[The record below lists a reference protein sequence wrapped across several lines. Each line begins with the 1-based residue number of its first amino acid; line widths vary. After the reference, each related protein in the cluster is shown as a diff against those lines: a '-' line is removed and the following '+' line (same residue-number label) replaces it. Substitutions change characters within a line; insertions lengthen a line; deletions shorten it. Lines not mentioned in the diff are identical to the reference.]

1 MDAAQHA
8 SARGRGLAARVKE
21 RARALGFEL
30 VGIADPR
37 RSDHMPRLERWLAD
51 GWHGDMGYLA
61 RADAVRRR
69 GDLRLTLESVRSV
82 VVVAQNYYVPDPEGV
97 PGDPS
102 RGVIAR
108 YARGR
113 DYHRVVRQRLRI
125 LHRWIE
131 GEVGHGVRGRVYV
144 DTGPILERELG
155 QRAGLGW
162 FGKNTMLIHPRRGS
176 YFFLGVLLLELE
188 LPPDPA
194 FVGEHCGS
202 CRRCLDACPTGAL
215 KGYGPD
221 GAPVMDA
228 RLCISYLTIEHR
240 GPIPRELRPHVG
252 NRIFGCDIC
261 QEVCPW
267 NGAKFVEPAR
277 EPGYRARVA
286 GLGTRASCGAAVEGG
301 GGAAR
306 ALESVLSGD
315 GMGPPGT
322 EARSGIRH
330 GRAGDVVAGAAG
342 SEGEAGSGVRE
353 RAWADA
359 GAAVAASALG
369 TPGTD
374 GPSLVQLMT
383 MSEAE
388 WDAYSRGSAMRR
400 ARRAGFLRN
409 VAVALGNWGSEEA
422 VPALVRAL
430 EDPEPLVRGHAAWA
444 LGRIGC
450 EAARVALLSR
460 LAREGDEWVR
470 NEIRWALGTG

>member
-1 MDAAQHA
+1 MDAAEHA
-8 SARGRGLAARVKE
+8 SARGGALAARVKE

-37 RSDHMPRLERWLAD
+37 RSDHIPRLERWLAD

-82 VVVAQNYYVPDPEGV
+82 VVVAQNYYEPDPDGV

-113 DYHRVVRQRLRI
+113 DYHRVIRQRLRM

-131 GEVGHGVRGRVYV
+131 GEVGHGVGGRVYV

-162 FGKNTMLIHPRRGS
+162 FGKNTMLIHPGRGS
-176 YFFLGVLLLELE
+176 YLFLGVLLLELE
-188 LPPDPA
+188 LPPDETFA
-194 FVGEHCGS
+194 GEHCGS

-221 GAPVMDA
+221 GAPIMDA

-267 NGAKFVEPAR
+267 NGAKFLEPAR
-277 EPGYRARVA
+277 EPAYRARPPGPA
-286 GLGTRASCGAAVEGG
+286 RAGG
-301 GGAAR
+301 GGR
-306 ALESVLSGD
+306 GDVSSVLFGE
-315 GMGPPGT
+315 GRAPPGA
-322 EARSGIRH
+322 EHAEHAEQGAPARGSARD
-330 GRAGDVVAGAAG
+330 RAGAAL
-342 SEGEAGSGVRE
+342 
-353 RAWADA
+353 
-359 GAAVAASALG
+359 SAQQI
-369 TPGTD
+369 PGTD

-388 WDAYSRGSAMRR
+388 WDAYSRGSPIRR

-409 VAVALGNWGSEEA
+409 VAVALGNWGSAEA
-422 VPALVRAL
+422 VPALVQAL

-444 LGRIGC
+444 LGRIGS
-450 EAARVALLSR
+450 EVARCALLRR
-460 LAREGDEWVR
+460 LASEGDEWVR
-470 NEIRWALGTG
+470 SEVRWALDAE